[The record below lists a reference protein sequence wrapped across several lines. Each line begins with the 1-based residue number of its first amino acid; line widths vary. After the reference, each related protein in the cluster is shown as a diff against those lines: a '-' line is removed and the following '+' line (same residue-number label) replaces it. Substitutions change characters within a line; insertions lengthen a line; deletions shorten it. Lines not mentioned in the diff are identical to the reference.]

1 MKTTLENPTTFAK
14 TNHLQLISGDF
25 GPSEAEEIVNEL
37 LSKKINFNSLK
48 NFSSQVRFG
57 QDDAHALQRIEELN
71 QALETFKE
79 ILQEAK
85 GQGKNLRI
93 RSTIT
98 IDLI

>member
-1 MKTTLENPTTFAK
+1 MKTSLENPTLFTKA
-14 TNHLQLISGDF
+14 NHLQLISGDF
-25 GPSEAEEIVNEL
+25 SPSEAEEIVNEL
-37 LSKKINFNSLK
+37 LSKKINFNTLK

-57 QDDAHALQRIEELN
+57 QDDTHALQRIEELN
-71 QALETFKE
+71 SALENFNE

-93 RSTIT
+93 RSTIA